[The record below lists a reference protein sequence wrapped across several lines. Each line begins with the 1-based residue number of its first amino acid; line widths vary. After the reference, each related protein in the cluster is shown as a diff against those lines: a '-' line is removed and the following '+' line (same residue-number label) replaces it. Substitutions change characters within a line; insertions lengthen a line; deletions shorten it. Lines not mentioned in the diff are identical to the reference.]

1 MAAADESIA
10 ATMYFDASN
19 LRSPLMYVR
28 WKVRK
33 LSRRGKLGPARRAFY
48 AVLVECRRI
57 DGVPRQ
63 KVVKYL
69 AHINEQDLGASDMRE
84 LFWEQANDGLSTVE
98 MDLDERAK
106 IEEKLEEV
114 VPRPARSSAPVR
126 SRGGAKGVAGVP
138 ASPPRR

>member
-1 MAAADESIA
+1 
-10 ATMYFDASN
+10 
-19 LRSPLMYVR
+19 MYVR

-57 DGVPRQ
+57 DGHPRQ

-69 AHINEQDLGASDMRE
+69 AHINEQDLGASDVRQ
-84 LFWEQANDGLSTVE
+84 LFWEQANEGLSTIE
-98 MDLDERAK
+98 MEVDERAK

-114 VPRPARSSAPVR
+114 VPRPAQTPAPAR
-126 SRGGAKGVAGVP
+126 RKGGTKGLAGVS
-138 ASPPRR
+138 ASVRQR